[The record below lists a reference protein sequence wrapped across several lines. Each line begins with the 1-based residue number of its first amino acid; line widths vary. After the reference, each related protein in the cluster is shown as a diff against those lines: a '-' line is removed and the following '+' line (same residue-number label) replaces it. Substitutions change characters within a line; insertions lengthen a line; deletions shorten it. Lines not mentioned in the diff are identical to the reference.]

1 MAVDERTLNILA
13 CPLCKGKL
21 VWAAAQS
28 ELICR
33 GDRLAFPVRN
43 DIPMLLSH
51 EARELSREEL
61 EQMEQH
67 KS

>member
-1 MAVDERTLNILA
+1 MAVDERTLAILA

-21 VWAAAQS
+21 VWVRDQS
-28 ELICR
+28 ELVCR

-51 EARELSREEL
+51 EAREISHEEL
-61 EQMEQH
+61 E
-67 KS
+67 KIPS